1 MTAAPVDVWDLLV
14 VGGGSAGL
22 VGARTAASFGA
33 SVLLVE
39 RERPGGDCLW
49 TGCVPSKALLAAA
62 AAAADARTA
71 TRFGVHVDGVR
82 IGFAEVMAHV
92 RGAIAAIEPV
102 DSPDAMRA
110 AGVAYA
116 AGTATFTGPATAEID
131 GAPVRFRQAL
141 VATGSDPAIPPIPGL
156 SDPLTSDTVWDLT
169 ELPDR
174 LVVLGG
180 GAIGC
185 ELGQA
190 FARLGSTVTIVE
202 AVDRLLGAED
212 PDASRLVH
220 EALERDGAT
229 VLVGTPVMAVD
240 GGGIDGAGGVGSE
253 GIRIGS
259 SGSAEIGVVLAD
271 GRRIAADRVLVAA
284 GRRPDTRGLGLDA
297 AGVATGEG
305 GFVTVDARLRTTN
318 PRIWAA
324 GDVTGH
330 PPFTHVAGVHGSTAA
345 SNAVL
350 GLRRAAQV
358 TAIPRVTFT
367 SPEVAS
373 VGQRQGTTVHTRW
386 HDEVDRAVTEGRTA
400 GFTRLVLDRRGR
412 IVGATVVGPRAGE
425 TLAELTLAVRRGLRA
440 RDLAGVMHPY
450 PTWGDG
456 PWNAAVAE
464 VRSQLAGPVVRR
476 AVRALTAMRRRSSA
490 RRGGPG

>member
-1 MTAAPVDVWDLLV
+1 MTAPALPEPPDRDAWDLLV
-14 VGGGSAGL
+14 VGGGTAGL

-39 RERPGGDCLW
+39 RDRPGGDCLW

-62 AAAADARTA
+62 SAAADARGGG
-71 TRFGVHVDGVR
+71 RLGVHVDRVR
-82 IGFAEVMAHV
+82 VVFAEVMAHV
-92 RGAIAAIEPV
+92 RGAIATIEPV
-102 DSPDAMRA
+102 DSPAAMRA

-116 AGTATFTGPATAEID
+116 AGTATFTGPASAEVD
-131 GAPVRFRQAL
+131 GVPMRFRQAL
-141 VATGSDPAIPPIPGL
+141 IATGSDPAVPAVPGL
-156 SDPLTSDTVWDLT
+156 AEADPLTSDSVWELT
-169 ELPDR
+169 ERPGR

-180 GAIGC
+180 GTIGC

-202 AVDRLLGAED
+202 ALDRLLAGED
-212 PDASRLVH
+212 PEASRLVT
-220 EALERDGAT
+220 EALTRDGAT
-229 VLVGTPVMAVD
+229 VLTGTPVAAVE
-240 GGGIDGAGGVGSE
+240 GAG
-253 GIRIGS
+253 
-259 SGSAEIGVVLAD
+259 SGRIGVVLGD
-271 GRRIAADRVLVAA
+271 GRRIIADRVLVAV

-297 AGVATGEG
+297 AGVATGDR
-305 GFVTVDARLRTTN
+305 GFVTVDAHLRTGN

-330 PPFTHVAGVHGSTAA
+330 PQFTHVAGVHGSTAA
-345 SNAVL
+345 ANAVL
-350 GLRRAAQV
+350 GIRRAAQV

-373 VGQRQGTTVHTRW
+373 VGVTAGSDGTTTRTRH
-386 HDEVDRAVTEGRTA
+386 HDEVDRAIAEGRTA

-412 IVGATVVGPRAGE
+412 VVGATVVGPRAGE

-464 VRSQLAGPVVRR
+464 VREQLAGPVAQR
-476 AVRALTAMRRRSSA
+476 ATRALAATRRRWLD
-490 RRGGPG
+490 RRGNRG

>member
-1 MTAAPVDVWDLLV
+1 MTSSALPPPPDGSAWDLLV
-14 VGGGSAGL
+14 IGGGTAGL

-33 SVLLVE
+33 SVLMVE

-62 AAAADARTA
+62 SAAADARGA
-71 TRFGVHVDGVR
+71 ARLGVHVDGVR
-82 IGFAEVMAHV
+82 VAFDEVMAHV
-92 RGAIAAIEPV
+92 RAAIATIEPV
-102 DSPDAMRA
+102 DSPEAMRA
-110 AGVAYA
+110 ADVVYA
-116 AGTATFTGPATAEID
+116 AGTAMFTGSATAEVD
-131 GAPVRFRQAL
+131 GRQLRFRQAL

-156 SDPLTSDTVWDLT
+156 AEADPLTSDSVWDLT
-169 ELPDR
+169 ERPDR

-180 GAIGC
+180 GTIGC

-202 AVDRLLGAED
+202 AAERILGNED
-212 PDASRLVH
+212 PDAARLVAD
-220 EALERDGAT
+220 ALARDGAT
-229 VLVGTPVMAVD
+229 VLTGTPVTAVD
-240 GGGIDGAGGVGSE
+240 G
-253 GIRIGS
+253 
-259 SGSAEIGVVLAD
+259 AEVVLGD
-271 GRRIAADRVLVAA
+271 GRRIPADRVLVAV
-284 GRRPDTRGLGLDA
+284 GRRPDTGGLGLAA
-297 AGVATGEG
+297 AGVATDDR
-305 GFVTVDARLRTTN
+305 GFVAVDAHLRTGN

-330 PPFTHVAGVHGSTAA
+330 PQFTHVAGVHGSTAA

-350 GLRRAAQV
+350 GVRRAAEV

-373 VGQRQGTTVHTRW
+373 VGVPAGSPGTTTRTRW
-386 HDEVDRAVTEGRTA
+386 HDEVDRAIVEGRTM

-412 IVGATVVGPRAGE
+412 VVGATVVGPRAGE
-425 TLAELTLAVRRGLRA
+425 TLAELTLAVHRGLRA

-464 VRSQLAGPVVRR
+464 VREQLAGPVAQR
-476 AVRALTAMRRRSSA
+476 ATHTATALRRRWLDRGAGSHRSA
-490 RRGGPG
+490 R